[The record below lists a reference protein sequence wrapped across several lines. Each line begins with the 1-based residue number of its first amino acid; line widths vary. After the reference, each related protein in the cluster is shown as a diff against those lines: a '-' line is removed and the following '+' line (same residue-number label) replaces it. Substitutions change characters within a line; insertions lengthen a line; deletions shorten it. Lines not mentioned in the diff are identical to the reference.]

1 MEAAAKKFQNSVG
14 RSVAHAKFTAVR
26 HHVGRVGG
34 CRGHAAGG
42 VFLLPVLV
50 SAVVDLAV
58 VVVVVVVTIVACRDS
73 QHSRQQT
80 QRYYYCH
87 GSPAAGAGWY
97 TGTSGFDTASP
108 HCAWRRVW
116 RMA

>member
-34 CRGHAAGG
+34 CRGHAAGE

-50 SAVVDLAV
+50 SALVILVVEAAV
-58 VVVVVVVTIVACRDS
+58 VMIVAYRDS

-80 QRYYYCH
+80 QRYYCH
-87 GSPAAGAGWY
+87 GSPAAGAGRY